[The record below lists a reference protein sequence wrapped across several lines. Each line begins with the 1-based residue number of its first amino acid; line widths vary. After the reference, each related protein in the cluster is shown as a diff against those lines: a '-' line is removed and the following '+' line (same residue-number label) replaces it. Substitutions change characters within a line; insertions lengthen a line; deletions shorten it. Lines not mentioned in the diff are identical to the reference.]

1 MVEPVSTGALVAGAL
16 SVGAA
21 TFAKGMLSEAAKNAY
36 GKLKNAI
43 AGWAGH
49 DVNQLEKNQSP
60 AREAALAEIVD
71 EREEIEKQDLTALA
85 RALIATLDEKERTQ
99 VESRVTVIATH
110 GGMAAGRDQTISYAP
125 PPSSKD
131 EKGS

>member
-1 MVEPVSTGALVAGAL
+1 MVEPVSTGALVASAL

-21 TFAKGMLSEAAKNAY
+21 AFAKGMLSEAAKDAY

-43 AGWAGH
+43 AGWAGEN
-49 DVNQLEKNQSP
+49 VNQLEQKQSP
-60 AREAALAEIVD
+60 AREAVLAEIVD

-110 GGMAAGRDQTISYAP
+110 GGMAAGRDLTFYAP
-125 PPSSKD
+125 PPPSKD
-131 EKGS
+131 EKGN